1 MRFWTVLNAWFEEH
15 GRVLPWRGE
24 SDAYRIWLSEVILQ
38 QTRIEQGRDY
48 YLRFVETYP
57 TVQDL
62 AAASEEEVLRL
73 WQGLGYYTRTL
84 YGGCHCQFRFWTG
97 DTRYRW
103 QCLPLHSK
111 VAGHSHGG
119 AFGGGLQRIS
129 DLAASFDA

>member
-73 WQGLGYYTRTL
+73 WQGLGYYTRARNM
-84 YGGCHCQFRFWTG
+84 HAAARQVVDW
-97 DTRYRW
+97 RY
-103 QCLPLHSK
+103 PLSM
-111 VAGHSHGG
+111 AMST
-119 AFGGGLQRIS
+119 
-129 DLAASFDA
+129 AS